1 MRKHKKCD
9 VASKFEEFNV
19 VVRTKKGN
27 VASQSSYPQTE
38 PVLWEKLANWGPH
51 NDDPYLLGR
60 NQRRKDEKSQDD
72 VAVRQHDFK
81 ISSFRIIQYVFN
93 PKCFLLCICHLPSTN
108 FKPTRSA

>member
-1 MRKHKKCD
+1 MRKHKTCD